1 MLKKKMRIFS
11 RDVKLAAVCRMLAG
25 ENVTGLARELKLRR
39 KLLYEWRDNYRAGG
53 PDALRQP
60 GRPRK
65 AAAVAAAEA
74 ARSKQSAG
82 AASDGLAAARR
93 RIADL
98 ERMVGQQQLALDF
111 FRQALRRVSG
121 KRRPSDGPGAAT
133 STRSSKR

>member
-1 MLKKKMRIFS
+1 MAKKKVRIFS
-11 RDVKLAAVCRMLAG
+11 REVKLAAVRRMMAG
-25 ENVTGLARELKLRR
+25 ENVSALARELKLRR
-39 KLLYEWRDNYRAGG
+39 KLLYEWQDNFRAGG
-53 PDALRQP
+53 PEALRPP

-65 AAAVAAAEA
+65 ATAVGAAEA
-74 ARSKQSAG
+74 ERSKQKAAG
-82 AASDGLAAARR
+82 PSEGLSAARR

-121 KRRPSDGPGAAT
+121 KHRPSDGPGAAT